1 MMFCRGKRLS
11 LPLPL
16 TSRYCTTCSDP
27 PKATSFD
34 LGVEDG
40 FHKINLS
47 YPGLQLVRRCPHIFL
62 VQNFF
67 SSTEC
72 QRLLHK
78 AAYEPES
85 MKPAG
90 VFTRD
95 GHNRLPVRTSSQC
108 ICPQAEVPALIR
120 KIVALPDCT
129 RRQLEACQ
137 IIRYQEG
144 EFFKLHGDYSTSGTR
159 SSAGFVNSS
168 RLATLFVYLNDIQQG
183 GETEF
188 PNASPPLK
196 ISPKQGLAVL
206 HFPARLDRCSDARR
220 TRHQSLP
227 AIDEKW
233 IFATWLWSEERSS
246 DAKTLHEIGR
256 GYTHVWPESYDTL
269 SPDAAL
275 HLLESMSGCRLRP
288 DVVSCNSVLTSCGR
302 GFEWRRAVQLLRTM
316 QTLEEP
322 RPDLVSF
329 NTALAAV
336 ANSFGLRV

>member
-27 PKATSFD
+27 SKATSFA

-120 KIVALPDCT
+120 KIVVLRPVIMPAQTPHSSCDNHATLWRENDWHPKRAIAT
-129 RRQLEACQ
+129 VA
-137 IIRYQEG
+137 
-144 EFFKLHGDYSTSGTR
+144 GTR
-159 SSAGFVNSS
+159 F
-168 RLATLFVYLNDIQQG
+168 
-183 GETEF
+183 
-188 PNASPPLK
+188 
-196 ISPKQGLAVL
+196 
-206 HFPARLDRCSDARR
+206 
-220 TRHQSLP
+220 
-227 AIDEKW
+227 
-233 IFATWLWSEERSS
+233 RS
-246 DAKTLHEIGR
+246 
-256 GYTHVWPESYDTL
+256 
-269 SPDAAL
+269 
-275 HLLESMSGCRLRP
+275 
-288 DVVSCNSVLTSCGR
+288 
-302 GFEWRRAVQLLRTM
+302 Q
-316 QTLEEP
+316 
-322 RPDLVSF
+322 
-329 NTALAAV
+329 
-336 ANSFGLRV
+336 

>member
-1 MMFCRGKRLS
+1 MFCRGKRLS
-11 LPLPL
+11 LPLPFI
-16 TSRYCTTCSDP
+16 SRTYTDA

-34 LGVEDG
+34 LDVEHG

-72 QRLLHK
+72 RRLVQK
-78 AAYEPES
+78 AAYEPDS

-90 VFTRD
+90 VLTRS
-95 GHNRLPVRTSSQC
+95 GHNRSPARTSSQC
-108 ICPQAEVPALIR
+108 LCPQAEVPALIT
-120 KIVALPDCT
+120 KIVATKTIPGALLDCT

-206 HFPARLDRCSDARR
+206 HFPARLDRCSDMQR

-227 AIDEKW
+227 AVDEKW

-316 QTLEEP
+316 QTLREP

-329 NTALAAV
+329 NTALSAV
-336 ANSFGLRV
+336 ANS